1 MRHFATF
8 LLFVC
13 LINKSYSQLDLESI
27 AKQEMKHYYNFKLN
41 QKRNQTIPL
50 DVHFVQLSIQPNLN
64 NGRIISAFA
73 NHHFSSPTPISSITF
88 DLRRELTVDSILF
101 RGQKMSFSHT
111 NSHQLIIP
119 LGTTLSA
126 NQKDSIK
133 IHYQGAPNMSSRAYF
148 RSVTVSG
155 PNIATLSQPYGAHYW
170 WPCFENLKDKIDS
183 IDIELTVDT
192 PYIAVSNGLLISQ
205 KTIGNKQ
212 TFLFKHRYPVA
223 TYLVAIAA
231 AKYDKYTQTAFL
243 PSINQNLDI
252 VNYAFPHN
260 NLIDNQNKTL
270 ETVKMMRLF
279 DSLFGT
285 YPFHKELY
293 GHAQFT
299 WGGGMEHQTMSF
311 MSNFNYD
318 LIAHELAHQWFGDK
332 VTCGSWK
339 ELWLNEGFATYL
351 NLICYEFLESKT
363 EWYQNLKKFGEDVMR
378 FPNGSVYAY
387 DTVNVNR
394 LFEYRTTYQK
404 GAMILHQLRWVI
416 GDEAFFNS
424 LKEYINDTQ
433 LSYNFS
439 RQSHLKYYLEKN
451 SNTDLTDYFDDWVYG
466 EGYPIYDISW
476 IQKGEQ
482 LNIDISQ
489 MQSHSSVDLF
499 NIDLPLLVRGNGK
512 DSLLRIPVN
521 EANFRASYQIPFK
534 VKSVSFDPFFA
545 TLGKANIKFPL
556 DQSSDFT
563 LYPNPFKTEFF
574 FTSDVQ
580 ITEWELT
587 DIIGKSI
594 IKSELSGVNK
604 NNNSDLIKID
614 ASNYAEGTY
623 ILRIKTSDNRIV
635 NKKIVKI

>member
-41 QKRNQTIPL
+41 QKRNQTLPL

-101 RGQKMSFSHT
+101 RGQKMNFAHT

-119 LGTTLSA
+119 LGVTLTA

-148 RSVTVSG
+148 RSVTLSG

-192 PYIAVSNGLLISQ
+192 PYIAVSNGLLTSQ
-205 KTIGNKQ
+205 KTVGNKQ

-223 TYLVAIAA
+223 TYLVAIAV
-231 AKYDKYTQTAFL
+231 AKYDKYTQSAFL

-260 NLIDNQNKTL
+260 NLVDNKAKTL

-416 GDEAFFNS
+416 GDEPFFNS
-424 LKEYINDTQ
+424 LKEYINDSQ

-466 EGYPIYDISW
+466 EGYPIYDITW
-476 IQKGEQ
+476 VQKGEQ

-499 NIDLPLLVRGNGK
+499 NIDLPLLVRGNSK
-512 DSLLRIPVN
+512 DSLLRITVS
-521 EANFRASYQIPFK
+521 EANFRASFQMPFK

-556 DQSSDFT
+556 DKSSDFT

-580 ITEWELT
+580 IIEWELT

-594 IKSELSGVNK
+594 IKGELSAMNT
-604 NNNSDLIKID
+604 NSDLIKID
-614 ASNYAEGTY
+614 ASNYTEGTY

-635 NKKIVKI
+635 NKKIIKI

>member
-8 LLFVC
+8 LFFVC

-73 NHHFSSPTPISSITF
+73 NHHFSSPTSISSITF
-88 DLRRELTVDSILF
+88 DLRKELTVDSILF
-101 RGQKMSFSHT
+101 RGQKMNFSHT

-119 LGTTLSA
+119 LGTTLLA

-192 PYIAVSNGLLISQ
+192 PYIAVSNGLLTSQ
-205 KTIGNKQ
+205 TTIGNKQ

-223 TYLVAIAA
+223 TYLVAIAV
-231 AKYDKYTQTAFL
+231 AKYDKYTQSAFL

-252 VNYAFPHN
+252 VNYTFPHN

-476 IQKGEQ
+476 VQKGEQ

-512 DSLLRIPVN
+512 DSLLRIPIS
-521 EANFRASYQIPFK
+521 EANFRASYQMPFK

-594 IKSELSGVNK
+594 IKSELSGVNT
-604 NNNSDLIKID
+604 NSDLIKID
-614 ASNYAEGTY
+614 AANFAEGTY

>member
-8 LLFVC
+8 LFFVC

-73 NHHFSSPTPISSITF
+73 NHHFSSPTSISSITF
-88 DLRRELTVDSILF
+88 DLRKELTVDSILF
-101 RGQKMSFSHT
+101 RGQKMNFSHT

-119 LGTTLSA
+119 LGTTLLA

-192 PYIAVSNGLLISQ
+192 PYIAVSNGLLTSQ
-205 KTIGNKQ
+205 KKVGNKQ

-223 TYLVAIAA
+223 TYLVAIAV
-231 AKYDKYTQTAFL
+231 AKYDKYTQSAFL

-252 VNYAFPHN
+252 VNYTFPHN

-476 IQKGEQ
+476 VQKGEQ

-489 MQSHSSVDLF
+489 IQSHSSVDLF

-512 DSLLRIPVN
+512 DSLLRIPIS
-521 EANFRASYQIPFK
+521 EANFRASFQMPFK

-594 IKSELSGVNK
+594 IKSELSGVNT
-604 NNNSDLIKID
+604 NSDLIKID
-614 ASNYAEGTY
+614 AANFAEGTY

>member
-1 MRHFATF
+1 
-8 LLFVC
+8 
-13 LINKSYSQLDLESI
+13 
-27 AKQEMKHYYNFKLN
+27 
-41 QKRNQTIPL
+41 
-50 DVHFVQLSIQPNLN
+50 
-64 NGRIISAFA
+64 
-73 NHHFSSPTPISSITF
+73 
-88 DLRRELTVDSILF
+88 
-101 RGQKMSFSHT
+101 
-111 NSHQLIIP
+111 
-119 LGTTLSA
+119 
-126 NQKDSIK
+126 
-133 IHYQGAPNMSSRAYF
+133 
-148 RSVTVSG
+148 
-155 PNIATLSQPYGAHYW
+155 LSQPYGAHYW

-183 IDIELTVDT
+183 IDIELMVDT

-205 KTIGNKQ
+205 TTIGNKQ
-212 TFLFKHRYPVA
+212 SFLFKHRYPVA
-223 TYLVAIAA
+223 TYLVAIAV
-231 AKYDKYTQTAFL
+231 AKYDKYTQSAFL

-252 VNYAFPHN
+252 VNYTFPHN

-476 IQKGEQ
+476 VQKGEQ

-512 DSLLRIPVN
+512 DSLLRIPVS
-521 EANFRASYQIPFK
+521 EANFRASFQIPFK

-594 IKSELSGVNK
+594 IKSDLSGVNT
-604 NNNSDLIKID
+604 NSDLIKID
-614 ASNYAEGTY
+614 AANFAEGTY
-623 ILRIKTSDNRIV
+623 ILRLKTSDNRIV

>member
-8 LLFVC
+8 LFFVC

-73 NHHFSSPTPISSITF
+73 NHHFSSPTSISSITF
-88 DLRRELTVDSILF
+88 DLRKELTVDSILF
-101 RGQKMSFSHT
+101 RGQKMNFSHT

-119 LGTTLSA
+119 LGTTLLA

-192 PYIAVSNGLLISQ
+192 PYIAVSNGLLTSQ
-205 KTIGNKQ
+205 TTIGNKQ

-223 TYLVAIAA
+223 TYLVAIAV
-231 AKYDKYTQTAFL
+231 AKYDKYTQSAFL

-252 VNYAFPHN
+252 VNYTFPHN

-476 IQKGEQ
+476 VQKGEQ

-512 DSLLRIPVN
+512 DSLLRIPIS
-521 EANFRASYQIPFK
+521 EANFRASFQIPFK
-534 VKSVSFDPFFA
+534 VKSVSFDPFYA

-594 IKSELSGVNK
+594 IKSELSGVNT
-604 NNNSDLIKID
+604 NSDLIKID
-614 ASNYAEGTY
+614 AANFAEGTY

>member
-8 LLFVC
+8 LFFVC

-73 NHHFSSPTPISSITF
+73 NHHFSSPTSISSITF
-88 DLRRELTVDSILF
+88 DLRKELTVDSILF
-101 RGQKMSFSHT
+101 RGQKMNFSHT

-119 LGTTLSA
+119 LGTTLLA

-192 PYIAVSNGLLISQ
+192 PYIAVSNGLLTSQ
-205 KTIGNKQ
+205 KKVGNKQ

-223 TYLVAIAA
+223 TYLVAIAV
-231 AKYDKYTQTAFL
+231 AKYDKYTQSAFL

-252 VNYAFPHN
+252 VNYTFPHN

-351 NLICYEFLESKT
+351 NLICYEFLESET

-476 IQKGEQ
+476 VQKGEQ

-489 MQSHSSVDLF
+489 IQSHSSVDLF

-512 DSLLRIPVN
+512 DSLLRIPIS
-521 EANFRASYQIPFK
+521 EANFRASFQMPFK

-594 IKSELSGVNK
+594 IKSELSGVNT
-604 NNNSDLIKID
+604 NSDLIKID
-614 ASNYAEGTY
+614 AANFAEGTY

>member
-1 MRHFATF
+1 
-8 LLFVC
+8 
-13 LINKSYSQLDLESI
+13 
-27 AKQEMKHYYNFKLN
+27 
-41 QKRNQTIPL
+41 
-50 DVHFVQLSIQPNLN
+50 
-64 NGRIISAFA
+64 
-73 NHHFSSPTPISSITF
+73 
-88 DLRRELTVDSILF
+88 
-101 RGQKMSFSHT
+101 
-111 NSHQLIIP
+111 
-119 LGTTLSA
+119 
-126 NQKDSIK
+126 
-133 IHYQGAPNMSSRAYF
+133 MSSRAYF
-148 RSVTVSG
+148 RSVTLSG

-192 PYIAVSNGLLISQ
+192 PYIAVSNGLLTSQ
-205 KTIGNKQ
+205 KTVGNKQ

-223 TYLVAIAA
+223 TYLVAIAV

-260 NLIDNQNKTL
+260 NLVDNKAKTL

-416 GDEAFFNS
+416 GDEPFFNS
-424 LKEYINDTQ
+424 LKEYINDSQ

-466 EGYPIYDISW
+466 EGYPIYDITW
-476 IQKGEQ
+476 VQKGEQ

-499 NIDLPLLVRGNGK
+499 NIDLPLLVRGNSK
-512 DSLLRIPVN
+512 DSLLRIPVSK
-521 EANFRASYQIPFK
+521 ANFRASFQMPFK

-556 DQSSDFT
+556 DKSSDFT

-580 ITEWELT
+580 IIEWELT

-594 IKSELSGVNK
+594 IKGELSAMNT
-604 NNNSDLIKID
+604 NSDLIKID
-614 ASNYAEGTY
+614 ASNYTEGTY

-635 NKKIVKI
+635 NKKIIKI

>member
-8 LLFVC
+8 LFFVC

-73 NHHFSSPTPISSITF
+73 NHHFSSPTSISSITF
-88 DLRRELTVDSILF
+88 DLRKELTVDSILF
-101 RGQKMSFSHT
+101 RGQKMNFSHT
-111 NSHQLIIP
+111 NSHHLIIP
-119 LGTTLSA
+119 LGTTLLA

-192 PYIAVSNGLLISQ
+192 PYIAVSNGLLTSQ
-205 KTIGNKQ
+205 TTIGNKQ

-223 TYLVAIAA
+223 TYLVAIAV
-231 AKYDKYTQTAFL
+231 AKYDKYTQSAFL

-252 VNYAFPHN
+252 VNYTFPHN

-476 IQKGEQ
+476 VQKGEQ

-489 MQSHSSVDLF
+489 IQSHSSVDLF

-512 DSLLRIPVN
+512 DSLLRIPIS
-521 EANFRASYQIPFK
+521 EANFRASFQMPFK

-594 IKSELSGVNK
+594 IKSELSGVNT
-604 NNNSDLIKID
+604 NSDLIKID
-614 ASNYAEGTY
+614 AANFAEGTY

>member
-73 NHHFSSPTPISSITF
+73 NHHFSSTTPISSITF

-212 TFLFKHRYPVA
+212 TFLFKHRYPIA

-424 LKEYINDTQ
+424 LKKYINDSQ

-534 VKSVSFDPFFA
+534 VKSISFDPFFA

-580 ITEWELT
+580 ILEWELT

-604 NNNSDLIKID
+604 NTNSDLIKID

-623 ILRIKTSDNRIV
+623 ILRIRTTDNRIV
-635 NKKIVKI
+635 NKKIIKI

>member
-41 QKRNQTIPL
+41 QKRNQTLPL

-73 NHHFSSPTPISSITF
+73 NHHFSSAIPISSITF

-101 RGQKMSFSHT
+101 RGQKMNFAHT

-119 LGTTLSA
+119 LGVTLTA

-148 RSVTVSG
+148 RSVTLSG

-205 KTIGNKQ
+205 KTVGNKQ

-223 TYLVAIAA
+223 TYLVAIAV

-260 NLIDNQNKTL
+260 NLVDNKAKTL

-416 GDEAFFNS
+416 GDETFFNS
-424 LKEYINDTQ
+424 LKEYINDSQ

-466 EGYPIYDISW
+466 EGYPIYDITW
-476 IQKGEQ
+476 VQKGEQ

-499 NIDLPLLVRGNGK
+499 NIDLPLLVRGNSK
-512 DSLLRIPVN
+512 DSLLRIPVS
-521 EANFRASYQIPFK
+521 EANFRASFQMPFK

-556 DQSSDFT
+556 DKSSDFT

-580 ITEWELT
+580 IIEWELT

-594 IKSELSGVNK
+594 IKGELSAMNT
-604 NNNSDLIKID
+604 NSDLIKID
-614 ASNYAEGTY
+614 ASNYTEGTY

-635 NKKIVKI
+635 NKKIIKI

>member
-8 LLFVC
+8 LFFVC

-73 NHHFSSPTPISSITF
+73 NHHFSSPTSISSITF
-88 DLRRELTVDSILF
+88 DLRKELTVDSILF
-101 RGQKMSFSHT
+101 RGQKMNFSHT

-119 LGTTLSA
+119 LGTTLLA

-192 PYIAVSNGLLISQ
+192 PYIAVSNGLLTSQ
-205 KTIGNKQ
+205 TTIGNKQ

-223 TYLVAIAA
+223 TYLVAIAV
-231 AKYDKYTQTAFL
+231 AKYDKYTQSAFL

-252 VNYAFPHN
+252 VNYTFPHN

-476 IQKGEQ
+476 VQKGEQ

-489 MQSHSSVDLF
+489 IQSHSSVDLF

-512 DSLLRIPVN
+512 DSLLRIPIS
-521 EANFRASYQIPFK
+521 EANFRASYQMPFK

-594 IKSELSGVNK
+594 IKSELSGVNT
-604 NNNSDLIKID
+604 NSDLIKID
-614 ASNYAEGTY
+614 AANFAEGTY

>member
-1 MRHFATF
+1 
-8 LLFVC
+8 
-13 LINKSYSQLDLESI
+13 
-27 AKQEMKHYYNFKLN
+27 
-41 QKRNQTIPL
+41 
-50 DVHFVQLSIQPNLN
+50 
-64 NGRIISAFA
+64 
-73 NHHFSSPTPISSITF
+73 
-88 DLRRELTVDSILF
+88 
-101 RGQKMSFSHT
+101 
-111 NSHQLIIP
+111 
-119 LGTTLSA
+119 
-126 NQKDSIK
+126 
-133 IHYQGAPNMSSRAYF
+133 
-148 RSVTVSG
+148 
-155 PNIATLSQPYGAHYW
+155 
-170 WPCFENLKDKIDS
+170 
-183 IDIELTVDT
+183 
-192 PYIAVSNGLLISQ
+192 
-205 KTIGNKQ
+205 
-212 TFLFKHRYPVA
+212 
-223 TYLVAIAA
+223 
-231 AKYDKYTQTAFL
+231 
-243 PSINQNLDI
+243 
-252 VNYAFPHN
+252 
-260 NLIDNQNKTL
+260 
-270 ETVKMMRLF
+270 
-279 DSLFGT
+279 
-285 YPFHKELY
+285 
-293 GHAQFT
+293 
-299 WGGGMEHQTMSF
+299 MEHQTMSF

-351 NLICYEFLESKT
+351 NLICYEFLESET

-476 IQKGEQ
+476 VQKGEQ

-489 MQSHSSVDLF
+489 IQSHSSVDLF

-512 DSLLRIPVN
+512 DSLLRIPIS
-521 EANFRASYQIPFK
+521 EANFRASFQMPFK

-594 IKSELSGVNK
+594 IKSELSGVNT
-604 NNNSDLIKID
+604 NSDLIKID
-614 ASNYAEGTY
+614 AANFAEGTY